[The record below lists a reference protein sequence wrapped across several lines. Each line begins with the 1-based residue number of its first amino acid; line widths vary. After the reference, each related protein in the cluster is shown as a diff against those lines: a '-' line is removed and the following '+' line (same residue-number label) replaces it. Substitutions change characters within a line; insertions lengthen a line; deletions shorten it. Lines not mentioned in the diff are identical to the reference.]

1 MLRSAKVSWHNWALG
16 VQLYDDAVD
25 VEEDFGSGAP
35 SWTVLR
41 ALGDLSRG
49 QESAPTAS
57 PESDAFYVA
66 ALKRGAVF
74 ETLRR
79 AEWFLRQSALTAEGR
94 LPTWVALQEACLDQ
108 TRKLREDL
116 QALVPATGGP

>member
-1 MLRSAKVSWHNWALG
+1 M
-16 VQLYDDAVD
+16 
-25 VEEDFGSGAP
+25 EEDLGSAAP

-57 PESDAFYVA
+57 PESDAFYEA

-79 AEWFLRQSALTAEGR
+79 AEWFEWFFRQSALTAEGR
-94 LPTWVALQEACLDQ
+94 FPTWVALQEACLDQ

>member
-1 MLRSAKVSWHNWALG
+1 

-25 VEEDFGSGAP
+25 VEEDLGSSAP

-41 ALGDLSRG
+41 ALRDMSRG
-49 QESAPTAS
+49 PGSAPTAS
-57 PESDAFYVA
+57 PESDAFYEA

-79 AEWFLRQSALTAEGR
+79 AEWFFRQSALTAGDR
-94 LPTWVALQEACLDQ
+94 FPTWVALQEACLAQ

-116 QALVPATGGP
+116 QALVPAMGGT